1 MQKVIIK
8 GYIGLNHLK
17 VLTYYELQDQLIQ
30 QLYEVSTNVSS
41 LCLSALPP
49 TVFVLSHA
57 GSSHS
62 HGIPAKD
69 N

>member
-17 VLTYYELQDQLIQ
+17 ILTYYELQDSLVQ
-30 QLYEVSTNVSS
+30 QLNAGS

-49 TVFVLSHA
+49 TVFALSHA